1 MIQDFLHNYEKV
13 HAKKGGTVMSD
24 LQTKIGGGIS
34 KLQDG
39 LQQGK
44 NKLQTAQ
51 EVSQLRKAASDA
63 ATNRA
68 KIIRQLGE
76 IAYRLVRKGDVQHSE
91 LNEQAERIIQYDL
104 ELYQANKELELQ
116 LRRESNGQTCECGAT
131 VSEEDTFCGSCGNKV
146 QVPEPTPVSTVPCT
160 SCQENIPEGA
170 QFCGCCGT
178 KNG

>member
-1 MIQDFLHNYEKV
+1 
-13 HAKKGGTVMSD
+13 MSD

-34 KLQDG
+34 KIQDG

-51 EVSQLRKAASDA
+51 EVSQLRKTASDA

-68 KIIRQLGE
+68 KIIKQLGE
-76 IAYRLVRKGDVQHSE
+76 MAYRLVRKGEVQHTE
-91 LNEQAERIIQYDL
+91 LNEQAERVIQYDL
-104 ELYQANKELELQ
+104 ELYHANRELEIQ
-116 LRRESNGQTCECGAT
+116 LRKESSGQTCECGAAI
-131 VSEEDTFCGSCGNKV
+131 SEEDTFCGSCGNKV
-146 QVPEPTPVSTVPCT
+146 QVPETPSLPTIPCAK
-160 SCQENIPEGA
+160 CQEDIPEGA